1 MALVLGLRGNGKN
14 GVTGIAMTPQSTGIE
29 IKLPTWLLLAIV
41 LLLIA
46 QTVQFG
52 MLFALLQGE
61 GEVSAAPSDP
71 VVHVADMEPSSKRL
85 ELRDPAEIAAV
96 LEAPDE
102 DEDAALE
109 EDAEAGERDS
119 EPVAA
124 VATPAPAPKK
134 TAKINFEGTTG
145 YLVGPRGK
153 VKPGNLPPGEYR
165 VFLAQAQ
172 GSDPTLF
179 ESVTLGLGD
188 DILFRCGF
196 GSCRRIQ

>member
-1 MALVLGLRGNGKN
+1 
-14 GVTGIAMTPQSTGIE
+14 MTPQRNAIE
-29 IKLPTWLLLAIV
+29 IKLPTWLLLAVV

-52 MLFALLQGE
+52 MLFALLQGD
-61 GEVSAAPSDP
+61 GSASAVPPEP

-85 ELRDPAEIAAV
+85 ELRDPAEVAAV
-96 LEAPDE
+96 LDAPDV
-102 DEDAALE
+102 E
-109 EDAEAGERDS
+109 EDADLNGDSEAGENDVQPVTRASGD
-119 EPVAA
+119 EPAR
-124 VATPAPAPKK
+124 APAPKK
-134 TAKINFEGTTG
+134 TAAINFEGTTG

-153 VKPGNLPPGEYR
+153 IKSGSVPPGEYR

-172 GSDPTLF
+172 GSEPTLF

-188 DILFRCGF
+188 DVLFRCGF